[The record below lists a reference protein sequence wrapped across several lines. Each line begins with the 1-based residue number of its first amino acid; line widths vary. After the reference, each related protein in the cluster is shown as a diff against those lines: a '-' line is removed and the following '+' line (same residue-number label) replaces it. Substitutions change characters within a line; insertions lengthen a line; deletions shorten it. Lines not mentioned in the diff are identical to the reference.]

1 MSTQAPS
8 ATPAAPSPASRAA
21 TSASLPGWLGQ
32 SEAYAPPQDRSSFAE
47 RNLEQIG
54 ATLGNVREGGA
65 GKLGI
70 ADRQLARVNPAMR
83 VLGLISL
90 ALCVG
95 LSTNMLFI
103 YILTAISLTL
113 LAARPISLLKGILAP
128 TLAVCAFSLLL
139 SIPALAIGQWG
150 SPVRLTA
157 KAFVTVSFTIA
168 LARTLPWNRL
178 IAGLRGL
185 HCPHALIYVIDM
197 TVQFIAILGV
207 CLTSLLEAL
216 HLRSVGHDRTK
227 LTSAGHLLGT
237 LFLRTNDHAKQM
249 SEAMIC
255 RGFDGTYQVPRQP
268 IVTAANAWYG
278 LLIIAMI
285 ASAIYLN
292 MAVTV

>member
-1 MSTQAPS
+1 MSAQIPS
-8 ATPAAPSPASRAA
+8 ATPAASSSASRAE
-21 TSASLPGWLGQ
+21 TSDSLPDWLGH
-32 SEAYAPPQDRSSFAE
+32 SETYVPPQDRSSFVE
-47 RNLEQIG
+47 RHLEHI
-54 ATLGNVREGGA
+54 AAMLDDIREGSA

-70 ADRQLARVNPAMR
+70 VDRQLARVNPSMR

-95 LSTNMLFI
+95 LSTNMLFV

-139 SIPALAIGQWG
+139 SIPAMLIGQWQ

-178 IAGLRGL
+178 IVGLRGL
-185 HCPHALIYVIDM
+185 HCPHVLIYVSDM
-197 TVQFIAILGV
+197 TIQFIAILGV

-216 HLRSVGHDRTK
+216 HLRSVGRDRTK
-227 LTSAGHLLGT
+227 LTSAGHLLGA

-249 SEAMIC
+249 SEAMTC
-255 RGFDGTYQVPRQP
+255 RGFDGTYRVHSRKGEFLCC
-268 IVTAANAWYG
+268 W
-278 LLIIAMI
+278 
-285 ASAIYLN
+285 
-292 MAVTV
+292 